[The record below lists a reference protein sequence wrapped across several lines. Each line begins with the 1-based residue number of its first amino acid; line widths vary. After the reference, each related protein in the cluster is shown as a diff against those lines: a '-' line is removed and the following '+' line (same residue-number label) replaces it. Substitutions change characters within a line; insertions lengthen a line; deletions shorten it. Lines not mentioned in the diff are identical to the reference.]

1 MKAKRYTTVM
11 LIALIFA
18 TVSIQAQSARR
29 PVTQEKK
36 ERARTTSAYKRES
49 TSKKAKSTQ
58 PARTAQTKQ
67 VRNQQVKSN
76 KPAPNNNGR
85 QYVRKQN
92 ANNNKGNQVRNQNG
106 YKEPR
111 QEVRKQPG
119 PNNNGRQ
126 YVRNQN
132 ANNNKGNQVRNQN
145 GYKEARQEVRK
156 PVSMTT
162 TKNPRSTY
170 RKTNNKVTKEARFKA
185 PVKTKN
191 YYNNR
196 AYYGGNHYH
205 YAYPTTKVRF
215 HYHHNTYYNNYRV
228 LYYPT
233 YGDFYWNRNM
243 YRDYHRWYPG
253 FHWSYNYGHR
263 IQTISVF
270 DAKYNL
276 GEVAYVYGRVY
287 ATWHNNETDDF
298 LLFFGGDFP
307 YQQFTVVVPG
317 HVARKF
323 SWRPERFFLGEHVTI
338 NGLITT
344 FDGSPEIVVK
354 NKRQLSLY

>member
-1 MKAKRYTTVM
+1 MKAKRYTSAL
-11 LIALIFA
+11 LIALVFA
-18 TVSIQAQSARR
+18 SASIQAQSARR
-29 PVTQEKK
+29 LTTQEKK
-36 ERARTTSAYKRES
+36 EKARTTSTYKRES

-58 PARTAQTKQ
+58 PARKAQTKQ
-67 VRNQQVKSN
+67 VRKQSANYKQPAKTNNGQQVKGKN
-76 KPAPNNNGR
+76 PA
-85 QYVRKQN
+85 
-92 ANNNKGNQVRNQNG
+92 
-106 YKEPR
+106 
-111 QEVRKQPG
+111 

-132 ANNNKGNQVRNQN
+132 ANNNHGNQVRNQN
-145 GYKEARQEVRK
+145 GYKESGQQVRK

-162 TKNPRSTY
+162 TKNPNSTY
-170 RKTNNKVTKEARFKA
+170 RKPNNKFTEKARYSA
-185 PVKTKN
+185 PVKNKN

-205 YAYPTTKVRF
+205 YAYPTTKVKFR
-215 HYHHNTYYNNYRV
+215 YHHNTYLNSYHV

-233 YGDFYWNRNM
+233 YGDFYWNRSM

-263 IQTISVF
+263 IQSISVF

-323 SWRPERFFLGEHVTI
+323 SWRPESFFLGEHITI

>member
-1 MKAKRYTTVM
+1 M
-11 LIALIFA
+11 
-18 TVSIQAQSARR
+18 
-29 PVTQEKK
+29 
-36 ERARTTSAYKRES
+36 
-49 TSKKAKSTQ
+49 
-58 PARTAQTKQ
+58 
-67 VRNQQVKSN
+67 
-76 KPAPNNNGR
+76 
-85 QYVRKQN
+85 RKQN
-92 ANNNKGNQVRNQNG
+92 ANNIHGNQVRNQNG

-111 QEVRKQPG
+111 Q
-119 PNNNGRQ
+119 
-126 YVRNQN
+126 
-132 ANNNKGNQVRNQN
+132 QVRN
-145 GYKEARQEVRK
+145 

-170 RKTNNKVTKEARFKA
+170 RKPNNMVTKEARYNP

-205 YAYPTTKVRF
+205 YAYPTTKVKF
-215 HYHHNTYYNNYRV
+215 HYHHNTYVNSYRV

-233 YGDFYWNRNM
+233 YGDIYWNRNM

-253 FHWSYNYGHR
+253 FNWSYSYGYS

-276 GEVAYVYGRVY
+276 GEVANVYGRVY

-323 SWRPERFFLGEHVTI
+323 SWRPENYFLGEHITI
-338 NGLITT
+338 TGLITT

-354 NKRQLSLY
+354 NKRQLGLY